1 MKSKVIMFLFAVLV
15 LGAIPAQAQ
24 VLDGAEP
31 DTVVLVATRPTAGDT
46 TFKIELYFWNDSQ
59 TIVSA
64 TMGFGFDNDNVN
76 IDSAYFAPG
85 IETKFDFLRFLFFA
99 NDINQSN
106 DSNIVACQLGRIIG
120 TGLVPTDPPSRQLIA
135 TYWFSVSNWDIAQ
148 TITFDTL
155 SLSAGTTYKL
165 NDPDVNEIFPIWAGP
180 LTLRDPLDAGNGN
193 PLEIPKTFSVAQN
206 YPNPFN
212 PTTTIEFAL
221 PVASDYSVKIYN
233 VTGRQVK
240 EFKGVAKTAGEYS
253 VEWDAS
259 DNASGVYFYKVA
271 AGDFSKTMKMML
283 LK

>member
-1 MKSKVIMFLFAVLV
+1 MFLFAVLM

-31 DTVVLVATRPTAGDT
+31 DTIALVATRPTAGDT
-46 TFKIELYFWNDSQ
+46 TFKVELYFWNDSQ
-59 TIVSA
+59 TIVGA
-64 TMGFGFDNDNVN
+64 TMGFGFDNDNVIVDSAFFEPIIISGFDLAKILFFGNN
-76 IDSAYFAPG
+76 IDA
-85 IETKFDFLRFLFFA
+85 
-99 NDINQSN
+99 SN
-106 DSNIVACQLGRIIG
+106 DSNWVTCQLSRLFGA
-120 TGLVPTDPPSRQLIA
+120 GLVPTDPPSRQLVA
-135 TYWFSVSNWDIAQ
+135 TYWFTVTNWDIAQ

-155 SLSAGTTYKL
+155 ALTAGSTYKL
-165 NDPDVNEIFPIWAGP
+165 NDPNVNEIFPVWTGP
-180 LTLRDPLDAGNGN
+180 LVLQDPLDAGNGN

-240 EFKGVAKTAGEYS
+240 EFKGVAKSAGEYR